1 MRRLISERGQRLA
14 RVAALVGV
22 GLIAL
27 HNLVGWITFAFNR
40 AFEGDFAAYYA
51 FTRIG
56 LHAGFGRLYDVA
68 AQRQEWHALGPLLW
82 YPAVYPPP
90 LAFVV
95 APFAL
100 LPFPVAYAIWNV
112 LLGIAVLVTWRL
124 LAPGSRWQQSMQLG
138 IALALPLVAFS
149 LLLGQVVMLLGAAL
163 ALVWWCLRRGSPILG
178 GIVLTLIAV
187 KPQLAFLV
195 PLGLLAG
202 LHVRAAVAWASAT
215 AALAL
220 VTLATVG
227 TDGIAAYVSRLQ
239 HATGGLAAYQVPDDL
254 TLPGLLGHGV
264 AAAAAQ
270 LMVVIGIALA
280 VFLGRARGPQ
290 WAIALGVIGSLL
302 ITPFY
307 HPDDM
312 AILVP
317 AAWLWMHTA
326 PAALER
332 TLMAAGLGGA
342 LLLGTPLPLVL
353 CLTAALIPAG
363 DLLSAIR
370 APMTAWKY
378 APRPPLI

>member
-1 MRRLISERGQRLA
+1 M
-14 RVAALVGV
+14 
-22 GLIAL
+22 
-27 HNLVGWITFAFNR
+27 
-40 AFEGDFAAYYA
+40 
-51 FTRIG
+51 
-56 LHAGFGRLYDVA
+56 
-68 AQRQEWHALGPLLW
+68 
-82 YPAVYPPP
+82 
-90 LAFVV
+90 
-95 APFAL
+95 
-100 LPFPVAYAIWNV
+100 
-112 LLGIAVLVTWRL
+112 
-124 LAPGSRWQQSMQLG
+124 
-138 IALALPLVAFS
+138 
-149 LLLGQVVMLLGAAL
+149 
-163 ALVWWCLRRGSPILG
+163 
-178 GIVLTLIAV
+178 
-187 KPQLAFLV
+187 
-195 PLGLLAG
+195 
-202 LHVRAAVAWASAT
+202 
-215 AALAL
+215 
-220 VTLATVG
+220 ATVG

-270 LMVVIGIALA
+270 LIVVIGIALA

-317 AAWLWMHTA
+317 AAWLWMHSA
-326 PAALER
+326 PAAVER

-353 CLTAALIPAG
+353 CLAAALIPAG

>member
-1 MRRLISERGQRLA
+1 MSERGQRLA

-27 HNLVGWITFAFNR
+27 HNLVGWLLSPFSGAC
-40 AFEGDFAAYYA
+40 EGVFAAYYA
-51 FTRIG
+51 FTRTG
-56 LHAGFGRLYDVA
+56 LHAGCGRLYDA
-68 AQRQEWHALGPLLW
+68 DPQRQEWPALGPLLW

-95 APFAL
+95 APVAL

-124 LAPGSRWQQSMQLG
+124 LAPGSRWQRSMQLG

-163 ALVWWCLRRGSPILG
+163 ALVWWCLRRGSPILA

-202 LHVRAAVAWASAT
+202 LHVRAAIAWLSAT

-227 TDGIAAYVSRLQ
+227 TDGVAAYVGRLQ

-270 LMVVIGIALA
+270 LMVGIGIALA
-280 VFLGRARGPQ
+280 GFLGRGRGPQ
-290 WAIALGVIGSLL
+290 WAIALRVIGSLL
-302 ITPFY
+302 VTPFY
-307 HPDDM
+307 PPGDI
-312 AILVP
+312 AILLPP
-317 AAWLWMHTA
+317 ARLGVHTP

-332 TLMAAGLGGA
+332 TLMAAGLRGA

-353 CLTAALIPAG
+353 CLTAAPV
-363 DLLSAIR
+363 SAR
-370 APMTAWKY
+370 
-378 APRPPLI
+378 

>member
-1 MRRLISERGQRLA
+1 MSRRCIRPARSRSSRAWSTSVVSGFSTRQSLPASSAARALVEAIGAQVTGRHDPAAVDLGKGAQIIETPAAAANQADADRHDLMTRPLLGYCLGTAWGAGGPVGDQRLARCTPMRRLMSERGQRLA

-27 HNLVGWITFAFNR
+27 HNLVGWITFALNR

-56 LHAGFGRLYDVA
+56 LHAGFGRLYEVA

-112 LLGIAVLVTWRL
+112 LLGVAVLVTWRL
-124 LAPGSRWQQSMQLG
+124 LAPGSRWQRSMQLG
-138 IALALPLVAFS
+138 I
-149 LLLGQVVMLLGAAL
+149 
-163 ALVWWCLRRGSPILG
+163 
-178 GIVLTLIAV
+178 
-187 KPQLAFLV
+187 
-195 PLGLLAG
+195 
-202 LHVRAAVAWASAT
+202 
-215 AALAL
+215 ALAL

-270 LMVVIGIALA
+270 LIVVIGIALA

-290 WAIALGVIGSLL
+290 WAIALGVIG
-302 ITPFY
+302 
-307 HPDDM
+307 
-312 AILVP
+312 
-317 AAWLWMHTA
+317 
-326 PAALER
+326 
-332 TLMAAGLGGA
+332 
-342 LLLGTPLPLVL
+342 
-353 CLTAALIPAG
+353 
-363 DLLSAIR
+363 
-370 APMTAWKY
+370 
-378 APRPPLI
+378 

>member
-1 MRRLISERGQRLA
+1 MHRLLSERGRRLA
-14 RVAALVGV
+14 RAVALLGV
-22 GLIAL
+22 GLAAL
-27 HNLVGWITFAFNR
+27 HNLIGWITFAISR
-40 AFEGDFAAYYA
+40 PFEGDFAAYYA

-56 LHAGFGRLYDVA
+56 LHAGFGHLYDVA

-90 LAFVV
+90 LAFFV
-95 APFAL
+95 APLAM
-100 LPFPVAYAIWNV
+100 LPFPVAYAIWNL

-124 LAPGSRWQQSMQLG
+124 LAPGSRWQRSMQLG

-149 LLLGQVVMLLGAAL
+149 LLLGQVVMLLGATL
-163 ALVWWCLRRGSPILG
+163 ALGWWCLRRGSP
-178 GIVLTLIAV
+178 VLAGLVLSLIAV

-202 LHVRAAVAWASAT
+202 LQFRAAIAWASAS
-215 AALAL
+215 AALAV

-239 HATGGLAAYQVPDDL
+239 DATGGLAAYQVPVGL
-254 TLPGLLGHGV
+254 TLPGLLGHSV
-264 AAAAAQ
+264 AALGAQ
-270 LMVVIGIALA
+270 TLVVIGIALA
-280 VFLGRARGPQ
+280 AFVGRARGPQ
-290 WAIALGVIGSLL
+290 WPIALGVIGSLL
-302 ITPFY
+302 VTPFY
-307 HPDDM
+307 HPDDL

-326 PAALER
+326 PSVRER

-353 CLTAALIPAG
+353 CLLAALIPVV
-363 DLLSAIR
+363 DRLSA
-370 APMTAWKY
+370 
-378 APRPPLI
+378 RPVSLPEAA